1 MDEHYEMR
9 NMQQRWRVLFYSNSQ
24 GAWQDKDLRE
34 LPEARSQKSPASKR
48 MLLLLKGKDQ
58 SMSCIPKE
66 AVDRMTRLIGDPDKA
81 ECKVNKL
88 RSLTVELDEA
98 ELKSESEIFQAMADP
113 CRLKILSLLREGELC
128 ACELEVGVDRPQSS
142 TSHHLSI
149 LKDAGLIK
157 ERKDGRWS
165 KFRLSEGAVIEMLNL
180 VKYMIE
186 DKFERGNN
194 Q

>member
-1 MDEHYEMR
+1 
-9 NMQQRWRVLFYSNSQ
+9 
-24 GAWQDKDLRE
+24 LRE
-34 LPEARSQKSPASKR
+34 LFEEGSGKAPASKELR
-48 MLLLLKGKDQ
+48 MLLKEADQ

-66 AVDRMTRLIGDPDKA
+66 AVDRMTRLIGDSDKA

-88 RSLTVELDEA
+88 RSLTIGLDEA

-128 ACELEVGVDRPQSS
+128 ACEIEVGVDRPQSS

-149 LKDAGLIK
+149 LKEAGLIK

-165 KFRLSEGAVIEMLNL
+165 KFRLSDGAVIEILNL
-180 VKYMIE
+180 VKHMRE
-186 DKFERGNN
+186 DKF
-194 Q
+194 